1 MDKSRKNK
9 IHKTQE
15 NWEEWRNPN
24 EKKNTEQEKLE
35 HSKPDKKSPITKLKI
50 KLKQP
55 TLKEDFNKTPTQVNP
70 STSPPPLKNT
80 IEPAPKPVN
89 NSPNPGIQSS
99 NPKAITQQDNSNNK
113 PIGNNPTRQEK
124 TRIGTNKVEEIT
136 KAFTNKI
143 KQQKKLEEIEKI
155 KKEKTTKKVHN
166 KNEKEPQKTKITS
179 FFHTKITETERE
191 TEQQDST
198 IQKTRITPIK
208 TNTPNKIKITS
219 TRINNKKKN
228 QKQEEINAKKARGYW
243 LKLAEENKKSKDEST
258 VIAAQDQV
266 HCNLAIRGPS
276 TLNNTDG
283 RILEHSIPSNPAR
296 ITKNC
301 GKNNESEITLGTDN
315 RIWDRGIK
323 SLR

>member
-1 MDKSRKNK
+1 M
-9 IHKTQE
+9 
-15 NWEEWRNPN
+15 
-24 EKKNTEQEKLE
+24 
-35 HSKPDKKSPITKLKI
+35 
-50 KLKQP
+50 
-55 TLKEDFNKTPTQVNP
+55 
-70 STSPPPLKNT
+70 
-80 IEPAPKPVN
+80 
-89 NSPNPGIQSS
+89 
-99 NPKAITQQDNSNNK
+99 
-113 PIGNNPTRQEK
+113 
-124 TRIGTNKVEEIT
+124 EEIT
-136 KAFTNKI
+136 KAFTNKTE
-143 KQQKKLEEIEKI
+143 QQKELEVIEKI
-155 KKEKTTKKVHN
+155 KKEKTAKKVH
-166 KNEKEPQKTKITS
+166 KKKLEKEPQKTKITS

-228 QKQEEINAKKARGYW
+228 QKQEELKNAKKARGYW